1 MNTETALYGG
11 KMEKET
17 ELTRE
22 LKELLRAEG
31 ADLAGVG
38 DLTEVPAN
46 GKITFGERVWK
57 M

>member
-1 MNTETALYGG
+1 
-11 KMEKET
+11 MEKET

-46 GKITFGERVWK
+46 GKITFGERVWE